1 MEQQSGKL
9 HELFGRGKGIIYS
22 IALLVGTSMGVI
34 NPLSTTHMT
43 TNHGDE
49 IWIGVVS
56 SSYFFF
62 MALGSVFVDRTMRG
76 SNVKKVISIGL
87 LLTAVCASLFPLF
100 TSNGIWLALMSV
112 MGIGISCNMVGMQT
126 ALHNLS
132 NAKSLGMINGIYSL
146 CFALGL
152 IVSAALAP
160 QVYGYAPWLPFAFSG
175 LCLTLAAGIIYF
187 KLTGVLVIP
196 GRARDKVI
204 SKITPALFGAFVYG
218 FSETIVVSLYP
229 LYLIREHVAVSRT
242 GYALSIF
249 VVGSIIGLLPLT
261 YLADRMGRRKCLALC
276 VLFSTLAVIGIVS
289 VSDLSLKMLFSF
301 AAGFMIG
308 PLYPLSMALAVQDLS
323 ESERSSGNA
332 WFTTFY
338 GFGSAA
344 GPFFSSVVM
353 DVWGHQHI
361 FTASLL
367 LFGLFLTHMFVTRKG
382 SKVRLAKEEML

>member
-9 HELFGRGKGIIYS
+9 HELFGGGKGIIYS

-34 NPLSTTHMT
+34 TPLSTTHMT
-43 TNHGDE
+43 ANHVDE
-49 IWIGVVS
+49 IWIGVIS

-76 SNVKKVISIGL
+76 SNVKKVITTGL
-87 LLTAVCASLFPLF
+87 LLTAVCGALFPLF
-100 TSNGIWLALMSV
+100 TLNGVWLGLMSL

-132 NAKSLGMINGIYSL
+132 DTKSLGMVNGIYSL
-146 CFALGL
+146 CYALGL

-160 QVYGYAPWLPFAFSG
+160 QVYSYTVWLPFAFSS
-175 LCLTLAAGIIYF
+175 LCLILAAGIIHF
-187 KLTGVLVIP
+187 KLHGVLVIP
-196 GRARDKVI
+196 GRAREKVV
-204 SKITPALFGAFVYG
+204 SKIKPALFGAFVYG
-218 FSETIVVSLYP
+218 FSETIVVALYP
-229 LYLIREHVAVSRT
+229 LYLIREHVAVSET

-276 VLFSTLAVIGIVS
+276 VLLSTMTVIGIVS

-301 AAGFMIG
+301 AAGLMIG
-308 PLYPLSMALAVQDLS
+308 PMYPLSMALAVQDLPQ
-323 ESERSSGNA
+323 SERSSGNA

-353 DVWGHQHI
+353 DIWGHRHI

>member
-1 MEQQSGKL
+1 MEQQSGNF
-9 HELFGRGKGIIYS
+9 HELFGGSKGIIYS

-49 IWIGVVS
+49 IWIGIIS

-76 SNVKKVISIGL
+76 SNVKRVITTGL
-87 LLTAVCASLFPLF
+87 LLTSVCASIFPFF
-100 TSNGIWLALMSV
+100 TINSIWLGLMSV

-132 NAKSLGMINGIYSL
+132 SAKSLGMINGIYSL
-146 CFALGL
+146 CYALGL

-160 QVYGYAPWLPFAFSG
+160 QVYGYAAWLPFAFSG
-175 LCLTLAAGIIYF
+175 LCLVLAAGIIHF
-187 KLTGVLVIP
+187 RLTDVLVIP

-204 SKITPALFGAFVYG
+204 SKITLALFGAFVYG

-229 LYLIREHVAVSRT
+229 LYLIKEHVAVSQT

-249 VVGSIIGLLPLT
+249 VIGSIIGLLPLT
-261 YLADRMGRRKCLALC
+261 YLADRMGRRKCLAIC
-276 VLFSTLAVIGIVS
+276 VLLSIVAVTGIVY
-289 VSDLSLKMLFSF
+289 VSDMSLKMLFSF

-308 PLYPLSMALAVQDLS
+308 PLYPLSMALAVQDLPQ
-323 ESERSSGNA
+323 SERSSGNA

-353 DVWGHQHI
+353 DVWGHRHI

>member
-9 HELFGRGKGIIYS
+9 HELLGGGKGIIYS

-43 TNHGDE
+43 TNHADE
-49 IWIGVVS
+49 IWIGVIS

-62 MALGSVFVDRTMRG
+62 MALGSLFVDRTMRG
-76 SNVKKVISIGL
+76 SNVKKVITTGL
-87 LLTAVCASLFPLF
+87 LLTAVCGALFPLF
-100 TSNGIWLALMSV
+100 TLNGIWLGLMSL

-132 NAKSLGMINGIYSL
+132 DAKSLGMVNGIYSL
-146 CFALGL
+146 CYALGL

-160 QVYGYAPWLPFAFSG
+160 QVYSYTVWLPFAFSS
-175 LCLTLAAGIIYF
+175 LCLILAAGIIHF
-187 KLTGVLVIP
+187 KLHGVLIIP
-196 GRARDKVI
+196 GRAREKVI
-204 SKITPALFGAFVYG
+204 SKIKPGLFGAFVYG

-229 LYLIREHVAVSRT
+229 LYLIKEHVAVSET

-249 VVGSIIGLLPLT
+249 VVGSIVGLLPLT

-276 VLFSTLAVIGIVS
+276 VLLSTITVVGIVS

-301 AAGFMIG
+301 AAGLMIG
-308 PLYPLSMALAVQDLS
+308 PLYPLSMALVVQDLPQ
-323 ESERSSGNA
+323 SERSSGNA

-353 DVWGHQHI
+353 DIWGHRHI